1 MFLLSVF
8 HQPLSAYVSGMEL
21 ITSILPDIYS
31 NLHPL
36 SECSISIVREKLS
49 EVGETIQNM
58 RTVNEFMMMTI
69 NRCIDYT
76 KSSQGLKLVPRM
88 ETINFVEA
96 VALPLNCMRN
106 LQDKTV
112 EVNLLPISPEIGKH
126 VITDKQWLQENI
138 LCLLSNAVKY
148 STGGTATVS
157 VSLLDSEQAAR
168 LSQAFGAERQSVSS
182 SVKSAQADV
191 TSPMIRIDI
200 EDTGIGIAP
209 SAMKALF
216 APFNQ
221 AQRMAGGT
229 GLGLYSLARRVE
241 ALKGLYGVSR
251 RRDGQSGSLF
261 WFAIPYR
268 PDDTMVAQPNMR
280 ASVSTVSA
288 SASAATSA
296 RTSFN
301 LNSSMEAMAER
312 VALDTI
318 DSRSSNTVEPFT
330 KDVILNILV
339 VDDSPAILKMS
350 SRMLRQLGHRVTTAV
365 NGADAV
371 QKINA
376 EMDLTRDEGEDQ
388 SEGYF
393 DVVLMD
399 LQMPVMDGLEATSR
413 IRSQEVERTDII
425 VLMAKQLGRSSY
437 SPTHSH
443 PCALHQV
450 IIGVSANSDNE
461 TMEAAFA
468 AGIDAFIAKPFTMQS
483 FKETYN
489 TLCQKRDHGTQ

>member
-1 MFLLSVF
+1 
-8 HQPLSAYVSGMEL
+8 
-21 ITSILPDIYS
+21 
-31 NLHPL
+31 
-36 SECSISIVREKLS
+36 
-49 EVGETIQNM
+49 
-58 RTVNEFMMMTI
+58 
-69 NRCIDYT
+69 
-76 KSSQGLKLVPRM
+76 
-88 ETINFVEA
+88 
-96 VALPLNCMRN
+96 
-106 LQDKTV
+106 
-112 EVNLLPISPEIGKH
+112 
-126 VITDKQWLQENI
+126 
-138 LCLLSNAVKY
+138 
-148 STGGTATVS
+148 
-157 VSLLDSEQAAR
+157 
-168 LSQAFGAERQSVSS
+168 
-182 SVKSAQADV
+182 
-191 TSPMIRIDI
+191 MIRIDI
-200 EDTGIGIAP
+200 EDKGIGIAP